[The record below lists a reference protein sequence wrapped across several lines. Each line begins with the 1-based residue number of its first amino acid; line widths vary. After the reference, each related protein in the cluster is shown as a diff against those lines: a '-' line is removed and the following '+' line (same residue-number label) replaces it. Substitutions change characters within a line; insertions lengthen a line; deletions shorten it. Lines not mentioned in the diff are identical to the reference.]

1 MDTQAKCG
9 CKTQFSLRGS
19 GDNPVAIPVSS
30 RLFPFFADLENLRD
44 STGYPDLTDDCTQP
58 DAAGTI
64 PALWNRDNLLTHLI
78 PVIPPSYYNIN
89 NLYKYLFI

>member
-9 CKTQFSLRGS
+9 CKTQFSLWRS
-19 GDNPVAIPVSS
+19 GDNPVVIPVSS

-44 STGYPDLTDDCTQP
+44 STGCQYLADDCTQP
-58 DAAGTI
+58 DAAETI

-78 PVIPPSYYNIN
+78 PVIPPPYYNIN